1 MGRKKKGAR
10 KEKNKPES
18 VKRLILS
25 SLFDAPT
32 RAFSQKQICRRISLN
47 TSKGKTQ
54 VQYGLEALLG
64 DNEITEDDGKY
75 QVKTVS
81 KIVEG
86 VIDFTQRGSAFVL
99 VEGMD
104 EDIFIGEH
112 STGKALNGDTV
123 SVKMI
128 PDNRKKF
135 KGKVVGVLKRKKTEF
150 VGTIQKN
157 EKFAFFVPD
166 DRKVTIDFFI
176 PLQKLNGAENRQKV
190 IATLVDWPGNAESP
204 FGAVKEILGF
214 PGENDAEMFSILAE
228 YGFPLDFPDSV
239 KEDAAKIDTT
249 ISKEEISKREDYR
262 EITTFTID
270 PKDAKDFDDA
280 LSYRV
285 LENGNIE
292 IGVHIADVTHYVT
305 PGTALEREAK
315 DRATSVYLVDRV
327 IPMLPEV
334 LSNQVCSLRPKE
346 EKLTFACIFELD
358 KNAKMI
364 NHRIAKTVIYSDR
377 RYTYEEVQEI
387 LEGGVGDYVNELNSL
402 NTLAKTL
409 RQKRMTEG
417 SIAFDKIEVRF
428 NLDEDK
434 KPIGVYFKT
443 QKDAHKLIEEF
454 MLLANRTVAESIAKP
469 KDKNAKPKPFIYRIH
484 DNPDPEKL
492 MIFSDFIKKFGYDY
506 KFSKGNIAKNLNN
519 LLSDVQGKREES
531 IIENLAI
538 RTMAK
543 AVYSTQNIGHYG
555 LSFQYYSHFTSPI
568 RRYPDMMAHRLLEQ
582 YASGKTQVNEEDVE
596 HWCKHSSEME
606 HKATKAER
614 DSTKYFQVLFMQ
626 NTEGDEFDG
635 YVSGMSEW
643 GIYIEL
649 EDNKCEGMI
658 KMRDLPGDYYSF
670 DEKNFQ
676 AVGQR
681 SKKAIN
687 LGAKLRVKVLTADLA
702 RRQLN
707 FGLVEILED

>member
-1 MGRKKKGAR
+1 VGRKKKGNK
-10 KEKNKPES
+10 KERNRPES

-25 SLFDAPT
+25 SLHDAPT
-32 RAFSQKQICRRISLN
+32 RAFTHKQICRRISLN
-47 TSKGKTQ
+47 TTKGKGQ
-54 VQYGLEALLG
+54 VQYGLEALIA
-64 DNEITEDDGKY
+64 DNQIKKEEDRY
-75 QVKTVS
+75 QINSVS

-86 VIDFTQRGSAFVL
+86 VIDFTQRGSAFVI
-99 VEGMD
+99 VED
-104 EDIFIGEH
+104 LNEDVYIGEK

-123 SVKMI
+123 TVQLI
-128 PDNRKKF
+128 PDQRKKYR
-135 KGKVVGVLKRKKTEF
+135 GKVVSVLKRKKTEF

-214 PGENDAEMFSILAE
+214 PGDNDTEMLSILAD

-239 KEDAAKIDTT
+239 KEDAAKIDTS
-249 ISKEEISKREDYR
+249 ISEKEIAKREDFR
-262 EITTFTID
+262 KITTFTID

-280 LSYRV
+280 ISYRV
-285 LENGNIE
+285 LENGNTE
-292 IGVHIADVTHYVT
+292 VGVHIADVTHYVT
-305 PGTALEREAK
+305 PGSALEREAK

-334 LSNQVCSLRPKE
+334 LSNQVCSLRPQE
-346 EKLTFACIFELD
+346 EKLTYACIFEINE
-358 KNAKMI
+358 NAEVVKF
-364 NHRIAKTVIYSDR
+364 RIGKTVIFSDR
-377 RYTYEEVQEI
+377 RFTYEEVQEI
-387 LEGGVGDYVNELNSL
+387 LEGEKGDFETELNHL
-402 NTLAKTL
+402 NKLAKTL
-409 RQKRMTEG
+409 RKKRMSEG

-428 NLDEDK
+428 DLDEEK
-434 KPIGVYFKT
+434 KPVGVYFKT

-454 MLLANRTVAESIAKP
+454 MLLANRTVAKSIAKP
-469 KDKNAKPKPFIYRIH
+469 DGKLDKPRPFVYRIH
-484 DNPDPEKL
+484 DDPDPEKL
-492 MIFSDFIKKFGYDY
+492 AVFSDFIKKFGYDY
-506 KFSKGNIAKNLNN
+506 KFSQGNIAKNLNS
-519 LLSDVQGKREES
+519 LLADVTGKREENV
-531 IIENLAI
+531 IENLAI

-543 AVYSTQNIGHYG
+543 AEYSTQNIGHYG

-568 RRYPDMMAHRLLEQ
+568 RRYPDMMVHRLLDF
-582 YASGKTQVNEEDVE
+582 YSSGNNKVDEDDLE

-606 HKATKAER
+606 YKATKAER

-626 NTEGDEFDG
+626 NTEGDEYEG

-649 EDNKCEGMI
+649 EENKCEGMI
-658 KMRDLPGDYYSF
+658 RMRDLPGDYYSF

-687 LGAKLRVKVLTADLA
+687 LGAKLLVKVLSADLG
-702 RRQLN
+702 RRQLD
-707 FGLVEILED
+707 FGLVEILEE